1 MIKSFGSGNEPH
13 QDELSS
19 LVAKEVQR
27 VLAQYDEVIRAHT
40 LPPSRVGIG
49 NNAATDL
56 LSATDQQAIHDDL
69 ACLASEFVHRLAAEA
84 ARRFDV
90 GVGESPPFPA
100 RTEGGRGRLAVEAGD
115 QQCDSRRIEDWA
127 GQVAGPTYLEKR
139 FGIPRSTL
147 HWWQRHNDVIA
158 LRKGARKHV
167 FPLAQFIDGR
177 PTPGIRQVLSWI
189 ANPRLAWLWLICPSP
204 LLDGRIPMEMLRQD
218 LAAEVVSA
226 ARGFSSMK
234 SH

>member
-1 MIKSFGSGNEPH
+1 MIKSFGSRSEPH

-27 VLAQYDEVIRAHT
+27 VLAQYDQVIRAHT
-40 LPPSRVGIG
+40 LIPSRVGIG

-84 ARRFDV
+84 ARRVDV
-90 GVGESPPFPA
+90 GEAPPFRA
-100 RTEGGRGRLAVEAGD
+100 RTEGGNRRVAAEAGD
-115 QQCDSRRIEDWA
+115 QQCDSMRIEDWA

-177 PTPGIRQVLSWI
+177 PAPGIRQVLSWI